1 MLEIILKLKEVYLE
15 RELLIILSKRDIS
28 VRYKQTLLGLVWA
41 VIKPMATM
49 LVFLFAFKQVAKVN
63 SFSGFPI
70 QLIIFSGILF
80 WNYFANSFQ
89 AICNSILINGN
100 LVSKVYF
107 PRLIICISSIAVPLL
122 DFFVG
127 LIVYF
132 ILSLSLH
139 YPISNF
145 VLLLPLA
152 LFITTIFSIGIGL
165 IFVSFSV
172 KYRDIQQ
179 ITPLIVQYGFFIT
192 PIVYTTQEF
201 LAKKWFPYYN
211 IVNPLSSFVE
221 FFRFTLID
229 NYHLFNLQNLF
240 ISLIT
245 SFIIFLIGLV
255 IFSKREDSFVDFL

>member
-1 MLEIILKLKEVYLE
+1 MIEIINKIKEVYSE
-15 RELLIILSKRDIS
+15 KDLLFILAKRDIS
-28 VRYKQTLLGLVWA
+28 VRYKQTILGLVWA
-41 VIKPMATM
+41 VVKPVATM

-70 QLIIFSGILF
+70 QLIIFSGVLF
-80 WNYFANSFQ
+80 WNFFANSFQ
-89 AICNSILINGN
+89 AICNSILINSN

-127 LIVYF
+127 LVVYF
-132 ILSLSLH
+132 ILSISLQE
-139 YPISNF
+139 PISHF
-145 VLLLPLA
+145 VFLLPLVI
-152 LFITTIFSIGIGL
+152 FITIFFTLGIGL

-172 KYRDIQQ
+172 KYRDVQQ

-201 LAKKWFPYYN
+201 IHKKWFSVYT
-211 IVNPLSSFVE
+211 IINPLSSFVE
-221 FFRFTLID
+221 FFRYTLID
-229 NYHLFNLQNLF
+229 QYHIFNLNNLL

-245 SFIIFLIGLV
+245 SSIIFVVGLV
-255 IFSKREDSFVDFL
+255 IFTKREDSFVDFL

>member
-1 MLEIILKLKEVYLE
+1 MVNILKKIKEVYLE
-15 RELLIILSKRDIS
+15 KDLLFILAKRDIS
-28 VRYKQTLLGLVWA
+28 VRYKQTILGLAWSILRPV
-41 VIKPMATM
+41 ATM

-70 QLIIFSGILF
+70 QLIIFSGVLF

-107 PRLIICISSIAVPLL
+107 PRLIICLSSIAVPLL
-122 DFFVG
+122 DFIIG

-132 ILSLSLH
+132 ILSYFLNQS
-139 YPISNF
+139 ISSYIF
-145 VLLLPLA
+145 LLPIAVLIA
-152 LFITTIFSIGIGL
+152 TLFSLGLGL
-165 IFVSFSV
+165 IFVSFSI

-201 LAKKWFPYYN
+201 VTKKWFAIYN
-211 IVNPLSSFVE
+211 AVNPLSSFVE

-229 NYHLFNLQNLF
+229 NYQIFNYQNLI
-240 ISLIT
+240 ISMIT
-245 SFIIFLIGLV
+245 GSFILILGLIIFTQ
-255 IFSKREDSFVDFL
+255 REDSFVDYL